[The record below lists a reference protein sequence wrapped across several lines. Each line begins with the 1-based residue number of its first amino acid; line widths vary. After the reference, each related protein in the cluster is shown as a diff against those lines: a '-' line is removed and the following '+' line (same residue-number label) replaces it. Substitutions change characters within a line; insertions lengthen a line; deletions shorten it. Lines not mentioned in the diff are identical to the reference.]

1 MDRRK
6 DEGTDRQ
13 MNGQRDGGTEGW
25 TEQIGRRT
33 NRQADGQRDR
43 QRDGQHCP
51 TPTPG
56 CTGGN
61 PPHRRTEGRTHRQTP
76 PPPPWESTDE
86 PPHPPPWTDGHVGG
100 WMDRWTHGRDG
111 WTDSP
116 PPTSPHCI
124 PSWGGEGGGM
134 GTRPPPH
141 RGADRQTDTEDGQT
155 EGWMVVVWGGYIRSS
170 GSGGDRCT
178 PPHTPHGSTH
188 WAPARS
194 SARCTAVH
202 RWSSSLWGEG
212 VSGVGGS
219 TP

>member
-1 MDRRK
+1 MDR
-6 DEGTDRQ
+6 GTDR
-13 MNGQRDGGTEGW
+13 GTDSTAPHPPLGAQVG
-25 TEQIGRRT
+25 TLPT
-33 NRQADGQRDR
+33 DGQKDGHTDR
-43 QRDGQHCP
+43 
-51 TPTPG
+51 
-56 CTGGN
+56 
-61 PPHRRTEGRTHRQTP
+61 
-76 PPPPWESTDE
+76 
-86 PPHPPPWTDGHVGG
+86 PPHPHPGRAQMNPPTPLHGQTDTWVAGWTDGHMGGMGGQTALPRNHPTVYLVGG
-100 WMDRWTHGRDG
+100 G
-111 WTDSP
+111 
-116 PPTSPHCI
+116 
-124 PSWGGEGGGM
+124 WGGGGGM

>member
-116 PPTSPHCI
+116 PPESPHCI
-124 PSWGGEGGGM
+124 PGWGGLGGGVAWGQDPHPIEGQTDRLTQRTDKQKDGWWWCGG
-134 GTRPPPH
+134 GTYEAVGLEGTGAPPRTLLMAALIGRPPEAAPV
-141 RGADRQTDTEDGQT
+141 AL
-155 EGWMVVVWGGYIRSS
+155 
-170 GSGGDRCT
+170 RCT
-178 PPHTPHGSTH
+178 DGLRH
-188 WAPARS
+188 
-194 SARCTAVH
+194 C
-202 RWSSSLWGEG
+202 GERG
-212 VSGVGGS
+212 
-219 TP
+219 